1 MTYYFL
7 LIDKYSNILI
17 DNAITLFNIAYPL
30 SSRFNMHLSIIN
42 YFDKLILLLMSCMDI
57 PNIPNIPGI
66 LSNITRILPNIAR
79 ILPNI
84 ARILPSISKY
94 CCDYFKEYLNI
105 AVYCQNIANYFHI
118 LRFWFRQIPEY
129 SGLFSEII
137 VFTKRYVEIAINRIL
152 YWIIKHRY
160 WVIRH
165 WHSKVLLP
173 PNWNIYD

>member
-17 DNAITLFNIAYPL
+17 YNAIILFNIAYPF
-30 SSRFNMHLSIIN
+30 SSRFNMPLSIIN
-42 YFDKLILLLMSCMDI
+42 YFDKLIILLMSCMDI
-57 PNIPNIPGI
+57 TNIPNIPWI
-66 LSNITRILPNIAR
+66 LSNIAW

-94 CCDYFKEYLNI
+94 CRDYFKEFLNI

-165 WHSKVLLP
+165 WHSKVLLLP
-173 PNWNIYD
+173 KWNIYD